1 MATNKTQKSGPE
13 AKAGAGP
20 AETGKVTVLDP
31 ITEKPEALAA
41 SGTVKSHVIAAM
53 AIGTL
58 PLPLFDGAALFAL
71 QLRMIRLICERY
83 GHSFSEKAVRST
95 VLALVGGSGSVGLGL
110 GAASLLK
117 LVPGVG
123 WALGGLGMPAVAG
136 AATWAVGQT
145 YIRHFENGGTVLDLD
160 AEKLRAFYDQQFRKG
175 RVVAAEAA
183 PA

>member
-1 MATNKTQKSGPE
+1 MATRKTSKTE
-13 AKAGAGP
+13 AADAAAARERPDGS
-20 AETGKVTVLDP
+20 VTVLDP
-31 ITEKPEALAA
+31 ITEKPDALAA

-71 QLRMIRLICERY
+71 QLRMIRRICERY
-83 GHSFSEKAVRST
+83 GHSFSEKAVRAT
-95 VLALVGGSGSVGLGL
+95 VLALAGGSGSVGLGL

-136 AATWAVGQT
+136 AATYALGQT
-145 YIRHFENGGTVLDLD
+145 YIRHFEDGGTILDLD
-160 AEKLRAFYDQQFRKG
+160 ARKLRAFYNEQFRKG
-175 RVVAAEAA
+175 RTVAAEAA